1 MRGVLD
7 LPWRLKMHACA
18 SECTKTMVDIK
29 MPSTNRTWKVDE
41 VPVEA
46 VESTRSA
53 VLVSLHSLYASSG
66 DRLTSGDNGDQQ
78 RTADQT

>member
-1 MRGVLD
+1 MRGTFD
-7 LPWRLKMHACA
+7 LPWRLKMHAWA
-18 SECTKTMVDIK
+18 SECTKTIVDIK

-53 VLVSLHSLYASSG
+53 VLISFPLSFYAFPG
-66 DRLTSGDNGDQQ
+66 RTTYNWRLWQSK
-78 RTADQT
+78 AIH

>member
-1 MRGVLD
+1 MRGTFD

-29 MPSTNRTWKVDE
+29 MPITNRTWKVDE

-53 VLVSLHSLYASSG
+53 VLVSLHSLHASSG
-66 DRLTSGDNGDQQ
+66 ERLTSDDNGNQKQ
-78 RTADQT
+78 PAD